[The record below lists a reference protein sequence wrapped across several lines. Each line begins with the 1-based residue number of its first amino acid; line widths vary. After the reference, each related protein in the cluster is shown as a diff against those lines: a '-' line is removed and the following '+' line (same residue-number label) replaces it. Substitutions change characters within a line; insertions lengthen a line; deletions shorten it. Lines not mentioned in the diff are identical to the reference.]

1 MLTDDCEREKTDK
14 QEKVITNVGR
24 MTEREIECF
33 KGYVTPKNLNSS
45 IVISSTYYITQIR

>member
-33 KGYVTPKNLNSS
+33 KGYVILKN
-45 IVISSTYYITQIR
+45 

>member
-1 MLTDDCEREKTDK
+1 MTAKGKKTDK

-33 KGYVTPKNLNSS
+33 KGYVIPKNLNSS
-45 IVISSTYYITQIR
+45 IVISSTYYITQIG